1 MKKAK
6 IADNIEIGIL
16 GGSGIYHI
24 DGLEEVRTHSITT
37 PFGKPSAEVVTGVLH
52 GRKLAFLPRHGKGH
66 TISPSE
72 INYRA
77 NIYAFKS
84 LGVRRIIS
92 LSACGSLQENLR
104 PRDMVFPD
112 QLYDR
117 TRGRISTFFGNG
129 IVGHVGFADPFCSI
143 LSDVLYNEATQ
154 LGFRTHKGGTY
165 VCIEGPMFSTRAES
179 NVYRQMGFS
188 VIGMTNLTEAKL
200 AREAEI
206 CYAGVSLVTDYDV
219 WKVDEEV
226 SIEQIIGNLRANTE
240 NVKRLLKTAVS
251 KIPAEADCPCQHALS
266 CAVITSP
273 KAINKRAYNRLKL
286 LIGKYIRKQ
295 EKT

>member
-1 MKKAK
+1 MKKKKSLERIK
-6 IADNIEIGIL
+6 IGVL

-24 DGLEEVRTHSITT
+24 DGLNDVRVRVVAT
-37 PFGKPSAEVVTGVLH
+37 PFGKPSAPIITGSLNGTMV
-52 GRKLAFLPRHGKGH
+52 AFLPRHGKGH
-66 TISPSE
+66 TILPGE

-77 NIYAFKS
+77 NIYALKS
-84 LGVRRIIS
+84 LGVTRIIS
-92 LSACGSLQENLR
+92 LSACGSLMEELK

-117 TRGRISTFFGNG
+117 TTARVSTFFGSG
-129 IVGHVGFADPFCSI
+129 IVGHVSFADPFCNR
-143 LSDVLYNEATQ
+143 LSDMLCNEAAR

-179 NVYRQMGFS
+179 NVYRQLGFS

-206 CYAGVSLVTDYDV
+206 CYSSISLVTDYDV

-226 SIEQIIGNLRANTE
+226 SIEQIMGNLKANSH
-240 NVKRLLKTAVS
+240 NVKQLLK
-251 KIPAEADCPCQHALS
+251 EAIGKLQLEEDCACQHALA
-266 CAVITSP
+266 CAVITHP
-273 KAINKRAYNRLKL
+273 RAMNKKTYNKLKL
-286 LIGKYIRKQ
+286 LIGKYSHGK
-295 EKT
+295 